1 MVSFKVMTWNVEN
14 LFQPKEPDKQ
24 DAYERK
30 LKSLAQIILELEPDV
45 LALQEVGSPAALAD
59 LVAFLGD
66 RYPHS
71 ALSNFSDSR
80 GIGVG
85 FLSKL
90 AISNPIDITQ
100 FPTAGLPSVP
110 GTDHKGDPEV
120 VTTLSRGA
128 LQIQVTPKSGK
139 TIHLLNTHLKSKL
152 LSFPSQIGK
161 SRFVPR
167 DENERARVAGFAL
180 LKRTAEAIAL
190 RIQANQLLEGNS
202 REALILL
209 GDLND
214 GPDAAT
220 TQILYGPGGSQPST
234 KPVNPGFDRKD
245 KNDDTR
251 LFNITGLIPEER
263 RYSRIYQGNSELIDH
278 ILVSK
283 ELLPGEP
290 PQKPQVDAFHADKPL
305 PSITDNPS
313 DRSAQKNEFPSDHA
327 PIVATF
333 TFG

>member
-14 LFQPKEPDKQ
+14 LFQPTEPDKQ

-30 LKSLAQIILELEPDV
+30 LEGLAQIILELEPDV
-45 LALQEVGSPAALAD
+45 LALQEVGSPDALAD
-59 LVAFLGD
+59 LVTLLGD

-71 ALSNFSDSR
+71 ALSNFFNPNRSIR
-80 GIGVG
+80 VG

-90 AISNPIDITQ
+90 AISNPTDITL
-100 FPTAGLPSVP
+100 FPKEGLPSVP
-110 GTDHKGDPEV
+110 GIDHKGDPEV

-128 LQIQVTPKSGK
+128 LLIQVTPKPNQ

-152 LSFPSQIGK
+152 LSFPSRTGK
-161 SRFVPR
+161 SRFEPK

-190 RIQANQLLEGNS
+190 RIQANQLLEGNNK
-202 REALILL
+202 EALILL

-263 RYSRIYQGNSELIDH
+263 RYSRIYQGNGELIDH

-283 ELLPGEP
+283 ELIPGEP
-290 PQKPQVDAFHADKPL
+290 PQKPQVDAYHADKPL
-305 PSITDNPS
+305 PSVTDNPG
-313 DRSAQKNEFPSDHA
+313 DRSAQKNDFPSDHA
-327 PIVATF
+327 PIIATF
-333 TFG
+333 DL